1 MLLGRSFI
9 VVYGLYTVNYP
20 LSEIEN
26 GDIFFSLTSKKIKGR
41 TVIFLEGGLIN
52 IKKKNVYRVLKDKIN
67 CLQT

>member
-20 LSEIEN
+20 LGEIEN

-52 IKKKNVYRVLKDKIN
+52 IKKKMFTESEKIK
-67 CLQT
+67 